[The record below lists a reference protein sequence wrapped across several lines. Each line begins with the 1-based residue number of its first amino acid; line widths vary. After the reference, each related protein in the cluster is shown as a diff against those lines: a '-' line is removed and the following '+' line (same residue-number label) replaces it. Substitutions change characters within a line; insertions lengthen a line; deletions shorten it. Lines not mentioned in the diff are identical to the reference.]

1 VRAPVP
7 EEPVPEQATYHM
19 AEPELVHRSEDGRA
33 LPLHVWRFDE
43 PVRAIAS
50 GPLGGGLGDRHWVI
64 NASVHKGYSR
74 HDPDAHLTQ
83 LAADL
88 RLSGPGVGLLTAV
101 NVRDAVAAEDGGVRV
116 VTTVG
121 LGYPTWAAAPPDPD
135 GAEAR
140 VGTINIVAL
149 VPALLSDAA
158 LVNAVATVTE
168 AKVQALC
175 ERGVE
180 ATGTATDALFVG
192 CVASGVAERFG
203 GPRSTWGSRLA
214 RAVYDAV
221 NVGIVR
227 WSARSG
233 R

>member
-1 VRAPVP
+1 
-7 EEPVPEQATYHM
+7 M
-19 AEPELVHRSEDGRA
+19 AEAEMAEPEMAQPELVHRSEDGREF
-33 LPLHVWRFDE
+33 PLHVWRFAQ
-43 PVRAIAS
+43 PLRAIAS
-50 GPLGGGLGDRHWVI
+50 GPLGGGLGERHWVI

-74 HDPDAHLTQ
+74 LDPDAHLHGLST
-83 LAADL
+83 AL

-101 NVRDAVAAEDGGVRV
+101 NVADAVATVDGGVRV
-116 VTTVG
+116 VATVG
-121 LGYPTWAAAPPDPD
+121 LGYPTRAAAPPDLD
-135 GAEAR
+135 AEAER

-149 VPALLSDAA
+149 LPALLTDAA

-175 ERGVE
+175 DRGAD

-192 CVASGVAERFG
+192 CVPGRTAEPFG

-214 RAVYDAV
+214 RAVHEAV

-227 WSARSG
+227 WSERS
-233 R
+233 RP

>member
-1 VRAPVP
+1 MV
-7 EEPVPEQATYHM
+7 
-19 AEPELVHRSEDGRA
+19 EPELMHRSEEGREF
-33 LPLHVWRFDE
+33 PLHVWRFDH
-43 PVRAIAS
+43 PLRAVAS

-74 HDPDAHLTQ
+74 RDPHTHLAG

-101 NVRDAVAAEDGGVRV
+101 NVSDAVATEDVGVRV
-116 VTTVG
+116 VATVG
-121 LGYPTWAAAPPDPD
+121 LGYPKWAAAAP
-135 GAEAR
+135 EADAHEER
-140 VGTINIVAL
+140 VGTINIVAI
-149 VPALLSDAA
+149 VPALLTDAA

-180 ATGTATDALFVG
+180 ATGTASDALFVG
-192 CVASGVAERFG
+192 CVPTGIAEPFG

-227 WSARSG
+227 WSGRSG
-233 R
+233 P